1 MWPAIRRARSL
12 DSLNG
17 AASHFVA
24 NRRGAIFASGVQ
36 LLPGK
41 ADVRRDRYL
50 SIVIIAT
57 ATAPDGQQIFRSLV
71 AAIPPYLLGLLALLT
86 LGLLLAAPIP
96 GRGPGWPARRDP
108 WRVFRFDARR
118 QVLARA
124 GGRCEAA
131 TFLIWRRCPGEA
143 SEADHIYPWS
153 KGGATV
159 ICNGQALC
167 SPHNKAKS
175 NRTPPWW
182 YLLGLERRRRNYF
195 PSGSDVRVR
204 AAMSSADRAAR
215 NG

>member
-86 LGLLLAAPIP
+86 LGLLLAGSSRPME
-96 GRGPGWPARRDP
+96 G
-108 WRVFRFDARR
+108 F
-118 QVLARA
+118 QV
-124 GGRCEAA
+124 
-131 TFLIWRRCPGEA
+131 
-143 SEADHIYPWS
+143 
-153 KGGATV
+153 
-159 ICNGQALC
+159 
-167 SPHNKAKS
+167 
-175 NRTPPWW
+175 
-182 YLLGLERRRRNYF
+182 
-195 PSGSDVRVR
+195 
-204 AAMSSADRAAR
+204 
-215 NG
+215 